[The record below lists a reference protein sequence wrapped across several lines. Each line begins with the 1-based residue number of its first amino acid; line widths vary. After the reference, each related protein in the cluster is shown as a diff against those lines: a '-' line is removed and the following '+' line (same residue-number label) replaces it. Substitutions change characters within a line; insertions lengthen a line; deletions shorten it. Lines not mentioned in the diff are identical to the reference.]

1 MIYPV
6 ESLIYGLFFM
16 AALFLIIA
24 HVYAIMGKLFFAK
37 HWLTNFGLELA
48 NKKANY
54 FYYIGWLFLI
64 LALAAGVTSSYI
76 GYSDDE
82 IAACEVSIE

>member
-16 AALFLIIA
+16 AALFFVLSTVSYVAGFFVPHTAIENNGIA
-24 HVYAIMGKLFFAK
+24 SKFQNLYKFHYR
-37 HWLTNFGLELA
+37 
-48 NKKANY
+48 
-54 FYYIGWLFLI
+54 IGWLFLV
-64 LALAAGVTSSYI
+64 LALAAGITSSYI

-82 IAACEVSIE
+82 IAACEVSIK